1 MRATRLTHAVAVATI
16 VLLFLG
22 ASSGTSQSPAAGLVV
37 GQVVDA
43 VTGRP
48 LSGAIVSIAG
58 NAAVQGRPRV
68 LTRADG
74 RFVFTNLPPG
84 FYSISATR
92 DGYTEGS
99 HGRTRPGGPARPLQL
114 AEGERSAD
122 VRILVWRN
130 AAISGTIVD
139 EAGER
144 LVGATVKA
152 FRRSIVAGQRQFQR
166 AATAR
171 SDDRG
176 VFRIGDLPPGHYI
189 VGSVPHYESSPT
201 SAATEV
207 RAAPGATAAS
217 SLRIGDAVLSLPD
230 GVPVP
235 PLAGDRLLVYAPAYH
250 PFSPVV
256 DGATV
261 VTLAPGEEYE
271 NADLRIGPVPSVRVS
286 GRLLGPDGPTG
297 GAPIRLVPEGASSLS
312 LETEWLTAT
321 PDRNG
326 LFAFAGVPIGQY
338 SLRFVARTVVP
349 GTQDRDVI
357 WADLP
362 LSVSKEPIEN
372 LAVVAQRGLRI
383 RGQVQF
389 DGSGNAA
396 AALPRVAIAV
406 ESVDAGSAAPAGN
419 TPPIRPDS
427 TGQFIGSGLPAGRYY
442 VRVPN
447 SPPGWMFAGATF
459 EGRDITDVPL
469 ELSGDTSGVVVQFTD
484 RWSGVSGS
492 VQLSK
497 GFDTSAQVVVFPTDM
512 SMWGASGANPRRSRS
527 VRTNAGGGFSL
538 NLPPGEYYIAA
549 LRDDFGDDW
558 RDPGVLEEIS
568 RLASRAAIR
577 DGEQRTIQLRTV
589 VLR

>member
-1 MRATRLTHAVAVATI
+1 MRATRLSQAIAAAAI
-16 VLLFLG
+16 ALLL
-22 ASSGTSQSPAAGLVV
+22 SGTSARTSQSPGAALVV

-58 NAAVQGRPRV
+58 NAAVQGRPRI
-68 LTRADG
+68 LTRSDG
-74 RFVFTNLPPG
+74 RFVFSNLTPG
-84 FYSISATR
+84 LYSITATR

-122 VRILVWRN
+122 IRIPVWRN

-144 LVGATVKA
+144 LVGATVKV

-166 AATAR
+166 ASTAR

-176 VFRIGDLPPGHYI
+176 VFRFGDLPPGHYI
-189 VGSVPHYESSPT
+189 VGTVPHYESSPA
-201 SAATEV
+201 SASAEV
-207 RAAPGATAAS
+207 RAAPGTTQAPT
-217 SLRIGDAVLSLPD
+217 LRVGDAVLSLAD
-230 GVPVP
+230 GVSLP
-235 PLAGDRLLVYAPAYH
+235 PLAGDRLLVYPPAYH

-261 VTLAPGEEYE
+261 VTLGPGEEYD
-271 NADLRIGPVPSVRVS
+271 NADLRIGPVPSVRVT

-297 GAPIRLVPEGASSLS
+297 GAPIRLVPEGVTSLS

-326 LFAFAGVPIGQY
+326 LFAFAGVPTGQY
-338 SLRFVARTVVP
+338 SLRFVGRTIVP

-372 LAVVAQRGLRI
+372 VTVVAQRGLRI
-383 RGQVQF
+383 RGQVEF
-389 DGSGNAA
+389 DGSGNTA
-396 AALPRVAIAV
+396 AALPRVAVAV
-406 ESVDAGSAAPAGN
+406 ESVDAASGAALG
-419 TPPIRPDS
+419 TPVRPDS
-427 TGQFIGSGLPAGRYY
+427 TGQFIGPGLPAGRYY

-469 ELSGDTSGVVVQFTD
+469 ELTGDASGIVVQFTD

-492 VQLSK
+492 VQFSRPS
-497 GFDTSAQVVVFPTDM
+497 DTGAQVVVFPTDT

-527 VRTNAGGGFSL
+527 VRTSGGGGFSL
-538 NLPPGEYYIAA
+538 TLPPGEYFIAA
-549 LRDDFGDDW
+549 LRDDLGEDW
-558 RDPGVLEEIS
+558 RDLAVLEQIS
-568 RLASRAAIR
+568 RLAARAAIR
-577 DGEQRTIQLRTV
+577 DGEQRTLQLRTV
-589 VLR
+589 VVR